1 MEYRL
6 RKKSG
11 GKISLTKSPAR
22 TRASSRSWMSEYGLG
37 RSYFRKS
44 VCPDCGEERRERY
57 IRHPFPLPAGFK
69 KGEWL
74 LSDCACVRAARRDTR
89 SVLDNILIERSR
101 HPLPVGLRSKT
112 FKSFQVDELNR
123 SAVQACEQFVRNFEK
138 ITGGQGILLLGRSG
152 TGKTHLACSIVNSLY
167 PKYSVLFRHVPTLM
181 ERMRYA
187 NVDLEPLLAAD
198 LLLLD
203 DVGSERITGWTA
215 ERLLII
221 VDGRLTSHKPTVF
234 TTNFATQDFEARMG
248 MRLASRILGS
258 NLHLLLK
265 GPDRRLVRHGL

>member
-6 RKKSG
+6 RKIRR
-11 GKISLTKSPAR
+11 KISLTKSPAR

-37 RSYFRKS
+37 RSYFRKAS
-44 VCPDCGEERRERY
+44 VLIAGGASERY

-187 NVDLEPLLAAD
+187 NVDLEPL
-198 LLLLD
+198 
-203 DVGSERITGWTA
+203 
-215 ERLLII
+215 
-221 VDGRLTSHKPTVF
+221 
-234 TTNFATQDFEARMG
+234 
-248 MRLASRILGS
+248 
-258 NLHLLLK
+258 
-265 GPDRRLVRHGL
+265 